1 MTTYVERELVASDV
15 LRPAPGELIEVLAGT
30 ALCFASDSTNRR
42 IPLTQ
47 VQAGASIV
55 GCLPAH
61 GGELIVTGVPG
72 TRVRLRPLDD
82 DTPVRTLQ
90 AWLRQLGESSSRGHL
105 PRTVRGVR
113 DLDGPTAADQDIIG
127 EPDAAG
133 GVTFVQVQQGA
144 AYWCGMSDA
153 DVIADDPPFPLPRS
167 SWLNTGEGCELQVVA
182 PPVSPA
188 QWSAPLALA
197 GHSALAIA
205 LQRQHETDAAAAARR
220 RTAEIYDVS
229 AVTESVDTL
238 ASSIGGAI
246 RIPQVGEGAKSADF
260 AAAALVALH
269 DGLTLDDASLE
280 RAVREV
286 ETGRAAVEAIADAV
300 GARPRTV
307 TLQPDWRQHEGS
319 GLIARVRADEP
330 DGPDTPIA
338 LVWHRGWHVAEPGP
352 RHGAPVDDA
361 LAARLRPEATELV
374 PVLPS
379 TPVGLGQLRRLVF
392 RPVRGD
398 IRRILFTS
406 LLIAGLAFLTPWF
419 IGQLATLFTSNS
431 PTSSYVGLFI
441 ALFLVVL
448 VSAAWQAVRSISM
461 LRARSRSIS
470 VANGSFTDRIIRE
483 PARWHADRPL
493 GQRMTMVSAPRIVSS
508 AVPDDTVARVLDIL
522 TVAGGLT
529 AVATTSL
536 PLTAAVA
543 GVVLVQGVLL
553 LALTS
558 RSAAQARRRLEASS
572 ESTGRLLELLRG
584 VNRLKIAGADS
595 RAFLNWAHRQARL
608 TRADQAV
615 RKLGLW
621 QSLVIALVPG
631 FGLLVLIAVTSSTD
645 ASFASF
651 VTAQTALGLA
661 VATVASASVAMN
673 SAVIARE
680 ALAKAKPLLESDPEG
695 GGSGNSP
702 GLISGGLSVK
712 DLVFR
717 YDDDLPPVLDHVSFD
732 VKPGEN
738 LAIVGPSGCGKST
751 LLRIL
756 LGLDDAE
763 SGTVLVDG
771 KDLASL
777 DKAAVRRQI
786 GSVLQ
791 SSLLLPGPIR
801 FNVDL
806 GRGLTTSE
814 LWNALDQAA
823 VEKDVRAMALGLDT
837 PVSDGGGTVSGG
849 QRQRIL
855 IARALAGRPRMLVFD
870 EATSALDNVT
880 QAAVVESLE
889 QLQLTRIIVAHRL
902 STIARADRI
911 LVMDRGRIVDE
922 GTFDE
927 LLARPGLFRDLAMR
941 QQVATPVTASN

>member
-1 MTTYVERELVASDV
+1 MTAYAERELVASEV
-15 LRPAPGELIEVLAGT
+15 LRPGPGELIEVLAGT
-30 ALCFASDSTNRR
+30 ALCFASDATGRR

-47 VQAGASIV
+47 VQAGASVV

-61 GGELIVTGVPG
+61 GGELLVTGVPG

-82 DTPVRTLQ
+82 DTPVRSLQ
-90 AWLRQLGESSSRGHL
+90 AWLGQLGESSSQGGL
-105 PRTVRGVR
+105 PRQPLRVR
-113 DLDGPTAADQDIIG
+113 DLDGPVAADQDIIG
-127 EPDAAG
+127 DPDGAS
-133 GVTFVQVQQGA
+133 GVTFVQVMRGT
-144 AYWCGMSDA
+144 AYWCGMSEA
-153 DVIADDPPFPLPRS
+153 DVIADDPPFPLPRA
-167 SWLNTGEGCELQVVA
+167 SWLSTGDGCELQVVPSPA
-182 PPVSPA
+182 SPA

-205 LQRQHETDAAAAARR
+205 LQRQEAIDAEAAERR
-220 RTAEIYDVS
+220 RTADLYD
-229 AVTESVDTL
+229 ATAIAESIDTL
-238 ASSIGGAI
+238 AASIGGSL
-246 RIPQVGEGAKSADF
+246 RIPQVGEGTKSADF

-269 DGLTLDDASLE
+269 DGLSLDDASLE

-286 ETGRAAVEAIADAV
+286 ETGRSAVEAIAEAV
-300 GARPRTV
+300 GARPRSV
-307 TLQPDWRQHEGS
+307 TLQAHWRQQEGS
-319 GLIARVRADEP
+319 GLIARVRSDEP
-330 DGPDTPIA
+330 DGPDKPIA
-338 LVWHRGWHVAEPGP
+338 LVWERGWSVAAVDP
-352 RHGAPVDDA
+352 HQSVPVDDA
-361 LAARLRPEATELV
+361 LASRLRPEATELV

-392 RPVRGD
+392 RPAKSD
-398 IRRILFTS
+398 LRRILFTS
-406 LLIAGLAFLTPWF
+406 VLIAGLAFLTPWF
-419 IGQLATLFTSNS
+419 IGQLAALFTSNS
-431 PTSSYVGLFI
+431 PTSSYLGLFAAI
-441 ALFLVVL
+441 FLVVL
-448 VSAAWQAVRSISM
+448 VSAAWQAVRSIAL
-461 LRARSRSIS
+461 LRTRSRSVS
-470 VANGSFTDRIIRE
+470 VANGSFTDRMIRE

-493 GQRMTMVSAPRIVSS
+493 GERMTMVGAPRIAAS

-522 TVAGGLT
+522 TVLGGLT

-536 PLTAAVA
+536 PLTIAVA
-543 GVVLVQGVLL
+543 GVVLVQAALL
-553 LALTS
+553 LVLTR
-558 RSAAQARRRLEASS
+558 RSAAQARRRLEASA

-621 QSLVIALVPG
+621 QSLIIAVVPG
-631 FGLLVLIAVTSSTD
+631 FGLLVLVAVTSYSD

-661 VATVASASVAMN
+661 VATIAAASVAMN

-680 ALAKAKPLLESDPEG
+680 ALDKAKPLLESEPEG

-702 GLISGGLSVK
+702 GLISGGLTVK

-717 YDDDLPPVLDHVSFD
+717 YAEDLPPVLDHVSFD

-756 LGLDDAE
+756 LGLDEAE

-771 KDLASL
+771 KDLATL

-806 GRGLTTSE
+806 GRSLTSAE
-814 LWNALDQAA
+814 LWSALAQAA

-880 QAAVVESLE
+880 QASVVESIE

-941 QQVATPVTASN
+941 QQVAAPVSATN